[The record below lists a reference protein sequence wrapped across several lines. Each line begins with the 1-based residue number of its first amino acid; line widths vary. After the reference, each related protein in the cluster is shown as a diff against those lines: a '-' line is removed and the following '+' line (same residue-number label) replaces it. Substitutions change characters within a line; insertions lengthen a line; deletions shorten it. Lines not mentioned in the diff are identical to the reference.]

1 MLFQSITL
9 TAILA
14 TAIALPLPDMMGRQ
28 LSPDLSGAVSG
39 AISGISGA
47 VVGGVF
53 GTLGAVNGA
62 IASIGAVSPVSTLP
76 I

>member
-39 AISGISGA
+39 AISGILGA
-47 VVGGVF
+47 VTGGIA
-53 GTLGAVNGA
+53 GTLGATGGA
-62 IASIGAVSPVSTLP
+62 IASIGAVPPVSTLP
-76 I
+76 T

>member
-14 TAIALPLPDMMGRQ
+14 TAIALPLPHMMGRQ

-39 AISGISGA
+39 AISGVTGA
-47 VVGGVF
+47 LTGGLF
-53 GTLGAVNGA
+53 GTLGASDGA
-62 IASIGAVSPVSTLP
+62 IASIAAVPPVSTLP
-76 I
+76 T